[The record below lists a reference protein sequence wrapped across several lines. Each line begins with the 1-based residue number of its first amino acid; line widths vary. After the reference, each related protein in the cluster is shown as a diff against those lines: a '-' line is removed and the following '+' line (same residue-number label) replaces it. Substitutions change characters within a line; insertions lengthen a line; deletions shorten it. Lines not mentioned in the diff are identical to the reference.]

1 MHADSRWATVVAV
14 HFISRTG
21 TWVQVRSY
29 LQSEPESE
37 AHSSAHWLADFAAQ
51 RAGSK
56 DWRTSGLLV
65 PPQNQGVCGSC
76 WAFAG
81 VHAVV
86 DSLRIAHNI
95 NYSMVSI
102 QQILCVDLPRSAGC
116 GGGFHADV
124 MYGMSV
130 GFLNFVDLSRR
141 SMCDTRW
148 LNATDK
154 ANKCGVVVESCKPY
168 AVYNDPDGVTLH
180 CKDKRILATCTD
192 GSPKFFADR
201 PLPLLE
207 DNGYNVLSG
216 MGIAKMLAAIDKGP
230 IAAGF
235 LACDDW
241 QNFGED
247 QSDYEGG
254 IYYQWPPRDENRPF
268 EGCGLHAVEIIGYG
282 TYHSKLKAKAID
294 YWLVGTI
301 RSRFSV
307 RANFTA
313 KSAYSCKLYTAP
325 LHL

>member
-1 MHADSRWATVVAV
+1 VVAV
-14 HFISRTG
+14 HFIWRTG

-29 LQSEPESE
+29 LHSEPGSE

-65 PPQNQGVCGSC
+65 PPQNQGYCGSC

-86 DSLRIAHNI
+86 DSLRIAHNR

-102 QQILCVDLPRSAGC
+102 QQMLCVDLPRSAGC
-116 GGGFHADV
+116 GGGYHADV
-124 MYGMSV
+124 MHGMSV
-130 GFLNFVDLSRR
+130 GFLNFVDFNRR

-168 AVYNDPDGVTLH
+168 AVYDDPDGVTLR
-180 CKDKRILATCTD
+180 CKDKRTLTTCTD

-201 PLPLLE
+201 PLPPLE
-207 DNGYNVLSG
+207 GNGYKVLTG
-216 MGIAKMLAAIDKGP
+216 TGIAAMLAAIDMGP

-241 QNFGED
+241 EYFGDD
-247 QSDYEGG
+247 QSIWEGG
-254 IYYQWPPRDENRPF
+254 IYFRAPPRYENTPF
-268 EGCGLHAVEIIGYG
+268 EGCQGHAVEIIGYG
-282 TYHSKLKAKAID
+282 TYYSKTKAKAID

-307 RANFTA
+307 LANFTA
-313 KSAYSCKLYTAP
+313 TSAYSCKLCTAP